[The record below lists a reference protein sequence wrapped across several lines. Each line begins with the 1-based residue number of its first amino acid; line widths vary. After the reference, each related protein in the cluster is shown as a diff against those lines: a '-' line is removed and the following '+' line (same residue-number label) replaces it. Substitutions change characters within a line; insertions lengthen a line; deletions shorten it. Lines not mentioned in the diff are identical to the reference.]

1 MTVSANGRATRSP
14 ESSLAARWGAWAARR
29 HWWVLSVWIVVL
41 IAAAAAYPYL
51 QSTLVAPDYSVTN
64 SDSDKVADLISR
76 DFTTA
81 GAEQDVIVFNSDQ
94 LVSTDADYRAV
105 VDKVLADV
113 RDEPGVVFLLGP
125 YDPGGQGQVSEDGH
139 ASLASVGLSGD
150 IGDRAERATSLQ
162 DAITSSAGGGPVQ
175 AYLTGFSPTS
185 NDLTTVETQDVERA
199 ESIGVP
205 VAFVVLLVALG
216 ALVAAFLP
224 LTLAAVGLMAT
235 MGLLAA
241 LTVVQ
246 DWDVF
251 VLSVITM
258 IGVGI
263 GIDYSL
269 FIVTRFREEL
279 ARREQRPDA
288 VPEAVGQAMTTSGRT
303 IAFSAIIVMISL
315 FSLFVVNSPMF
326 REIAIGSVLVV
337 ASTLLAAWTF
347 LPALLGALSSRVN
360 RGALPKRFQPAE
372 DREGGSERPSGWA
385 RWAHTVL
392 AHPWLAIPAAAA
404 LIVLSLPAF
413 GIKLGIDLGIAAL
426 ADTPSGKAEII
437 LADKFSPGVLSP
449 VQILVSHQ
457 GTGPLTTADLAS
469 IDQLTKRLS
478 NDPRVA
484 DAFSITQVA
493 DQLNVPISAET
504 LAPLAQVKDPT
515 ARALI
520 GQYVN
525 LDTGSNRAIL
535 TVVSSVPIDS
545 TEAADLVNDLR
556 DHIVPSLDAPGGP
569 EILVGGA
576 TAQFADLSDETLG
589 KLPLVLGLVLTLSFL
604 YLMVVFRSLLIPL
617 KAVLMNLLATGAA
630 FGLTVWVFQ
639 EGHLEGLLNFTSV
652 GFIQVYLPIMT
663 FAFLF
668 GLSMDYEVFLIRRMQ
683 EEWVATHDNDE
694 AVAVGVA
701 HTARPNAAAA
711 ANKAAGF
718 GCFLVADVLE
728 LKEFGLALAAA
739 VVLDATLVRL
749 LLVPAIMKLAGP
761 ANWWLPRFLQRILPQ
776 LRLE

>member
-1 MTVSANGRATRSP
+1 M
-14 ESSLAARWGAWAARR
+14 AARWGTWAARR

-41 IAAAAAYPYL
+41 IASAAAYPYL
-51 QSTLVAPDYSVTN
+51 ESTLVAPDYSVTD
-64 SDSDKVADLISR
+64 SDSDKVADLISQ

-81 GAEQDVIVFNSDQ
+81 GTEQDVIVFNSDQ
-94 LVSTDADYRAV
+94 LVSTDPDYRRAV
-105 VDKVLADV
+105 DDVLADV
-113 RDEPGVVFLLGP
+113 RGEPGVVFLLGP

-139 ASLASVGLSGD
+139 AALASVGLSGD
-150 IGDRAERATSLQ
+150 IGDRADYATSVQ
-162 DAITSSAGGGPVQ
+162 DTVTSAAGGGPVE
-175 AYLTGFSPTS
+175 AFLTGFSPTS
-185 NDLTTVETQDVERA
+185 NDLTTVETEDVERA
-199 ESIGVP
+199 EAIGVP
-205 VAFVVLLVALG
+205 VAFVVLLVAFG
-216 ALVAAFLP
+216 ALVAALLP
-224 LTLAAVGLMAT
+224 LTLAAVGLTAT

-241 LTVVQ
+241 LAVVQ
-246 DWDVF
+246 EWDVF
-251 VLSVITM
+251 VISVITM

-279 ARREQRPDA
+279 ARRDEGPDA
-288 VPEAVGQAMTTSGRT
+288 VPGAVGLAMTTSGRT

-326 REIAIGSVLVV
+326 RELAIGSVLVV
-337 ASTLLAAWTF
+337 ACTLVAAWVF
-347 LPALLGALSSRVN
+347 LPALLGALGHRVD

-372 DREGGSERPSGWA
+372 EKEGGSDRPSGWA

-392 AHPWLAIPAAAA
+392 AHPWLAIPAAAV
-404 LIVLSLPAF
+404 LIVVSLPTF

-437 LADKFSPGVLSP
+437 LAEKFSPGVLSP
-449 VQILVSHQ
+449 AQILVSHQ
-457 GTGPLTTADLAS
+457 GTGALTTADLAT
-469 IDQLTKRLS
+469 IDQLTERLS
-478 NDPRVA
+478 DDPRVA
-484 DAFSITQVA
+484 DVFSITEVLE
-493 DQLNVPISAET
+493 QLNLPIAAET
-504 LAPLAQVKDPT
+504 LAPLEEVEDPT

-520 GQYVN
+520 GQYV
-525 LDTGSNRAIL
+525 DIDSGANRTIL
-535 TVVSSVPIDS
+535 TVVSSAPIDS
-545 TEAADLVNDLR
+545 TEATDLVNDLR
-556 DHIVPSLDAPGGP
+556 DDIVPSLGTPGGP

-617 KAVLMNLLATGAA
+617 KAVLLNLLATGAA

-639 EGHLEGLLNFTSV
+639 EGHLEDLLNFTSV

-694 AVAVGVA
+694 AVAVGLA
-701 HTARPNAAAA
+701 HTARPIAAAA
-711 ANKAAGF
+711 AIMAAVF

-728 LKEFGLALAAA
+728 LKQFGLALAAA

-749 LLVPAIMKLAGP
+749 LMVPAIMKLAGP
-761 ANWWLPRFLQRILPQ
+761 ANWWLPGFLQRILPQ